1 MSGKVRKTLTLDP
14 EIVEAFGQDAAALS
28 ATVNGILR
36 DELERRQRRRALG
49 RYVDALVDE
58 FGEPD
63 PADVERFRAA
73 LTDSS

>member
-14 EIVEAFGQDAAALS
+14 EVVDAFGQDAAALS

-36 DELERRQRRRALG
+36 EELDRRQRRAALR
-49 RYVDALVDE
+49 RYVDALAEE

-63 PADVERFRAA
+63 PTDVERFRRA
-73 LTDSS
+73 LTDSP